1 MKNPPNT
8 KRIEWLRLM
17 KVDSGK
23 AVLVHCLAGEGRTGS
38 VLAAYF
44 IKYRGMGA
52 TEALAF
58 LRERKPAF
66 VERSQEIAVGE
77 FARRQSNR

>member
-1 MKNPPNT
+1 M
-8 KRIEWLRLM
+8 
-17 KVDSGK
+17 
-23 AVLVHCLAGEGRTGS
+23 
-38 VLAAYF
+38 LAAYF